1 MARVEFEV
9 SEHTIDTVRRI
20 EEQFVSHHID
30 VSLNALHLFAL
41 TLHAQEAEEENRTRL
56 NRIKELLDKF
66 LGDDAFFDYYRSTYG
81 NRKLTFNRALHVV
94 HHFGELSKFPWTPTP
109 D

>member
-9 SEHTIDTVRRI
+9 SERTIDTVKRI
-20 EEQFVSHHID
+20 EDRFRFHHID
-30 VSLNALHLFAL
+30 TSINALHLFAL
-41 TLHAQEAEEENRTRL
+41 TLHAQEVEEKNKTRL
-56 NRIKELLDKF
+56 DSINKLVDTFFR
-66 LGDDAFFDYYRSTYG
+66 DDTFFDYYRSTYG

-94 HHFGELSKFPWTPTP
+94 HHLGELSKFPWTPTP